1 MKGFVP
7 ELPVPP
13 NIRRI
18 KLRGGELRR
27 ACLYA
32 LFRLTSKGT
41 SFVDADIG
49 ALRLGQSKWDSRL
62 ARADPCMRRTLDSG
76 LARSI
81 AERLLLTGPVRRA
94 PFHYDCQ
101 LPRCPPSNGDTQQI
115 RPIATIG
122 LARIRTTLKPAN
134 IVVGAR
140 GLKATY
146 AGNLGRGMM
155 AKIRPSTTGHLPDPP
170 VTQPETG
177 AHPCRSRT
185 PKAPAN

>member
-1 MKGFVP
+1 
-7 ELPVPP
+7 
-13 NIRRI
+13 
-18 KLRGGELRR
+18 
-27 ACLYA
+27 
-32 LFRLTSKGT
+32 
-41 SFVDADIG
+41 
-49 ALRLGQSKWDSRL
+49 
-62 ARADPCMRRTLDSG
+62 MRQLWVDSG

-81 AERLLLTGPVRRA
+81 AERLLLTGRVRRAA

-115 RPIATIG
+115 RPMATIG

-140 GLKATY
+140 CLKATY
-146 AGNLGRGMM
+146 PGNLGRGMM
-155 AKIRPSTTGHLPDPP
+155 AKTRPSTTGHLPDPP